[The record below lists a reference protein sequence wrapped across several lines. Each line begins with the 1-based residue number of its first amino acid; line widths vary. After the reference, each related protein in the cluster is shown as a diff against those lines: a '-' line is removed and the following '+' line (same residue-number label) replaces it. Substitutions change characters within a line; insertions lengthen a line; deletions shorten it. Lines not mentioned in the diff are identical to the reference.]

1 MEAGRLTS
9 LDENL
14 HVSCFDVCVARGGCG
29 RMKPAS
35 SNFSAPRTYVFDLI
49 GGTGAGT
56 TDSIR
61 DFLRGIF
68 RRVAPKPKRPSRTPN
83 RTQWRREDKI
93 AIISGA
99 SAPSERSHRAGF
111 AVCCLV
117 ICDTRA
123 RHHGGH
129 GRRPERRRDLHV
141 RGAMARVRDELE
153 CECPSMTLLRPAA
166 FLPARANPSPAPHSD
181 PARSAADATL
191 RTRPAVDRRAPR
203 RDLTR

>member
-1 MEAGRLTS
+1 MFWLAGR
-9 LDENL
+9 
-14 HVSCFDVCVARGGCG
+14 AREPRIQFEIFCG
-29 RMKPAS
+29 EFFEGS
-35 SNFSAPRTYVFDLI
+35 
-49 GGTGAGT
+49 
-56 TDSIR
+56 
-61 DFLRGIF
+61 
-68 RRVAPKPKRPSRTPN
+68 RPNPN
-83 RTQWRREDKI
+83 AQAEPQTVH
-93 AIISGA
+93 SGA
-99 SAPSERSHRAGF
+99 VRIKSQSSRVRQHRASR
-111 AVCCLV
+111 ATERVSPSVVWLSA
-117 ICDTRA
+117 TLA

>member
-1 MEAGRLTS
+1 
-9 LDENL
+9 
-14 HVSCFDVCVARGGCG
+14 
-29 RMKPAS
+29 MKPAS

-68 RRVAPKPKRPSRTPN
+68 RRVAPKPKRPNRTPCMLAPCE
-83 RTQWRREDKI
+83 RIKSQMRVRQHR
-93 AIISGA
+93 ASGA
-99 SAPSERSHRAGF
+99 TERAGF
-111 AVCCLV
+111 AVGCLV